1 MRKKTIAK
9 KPPREKIFKPL
20 TKPSTRSHDRT
31 FTPSPSPPTSP
42 PRCDP
47 MARTKN
53 PSRVT
58 PSAKKTP
65 QTKEPPSKPGS
76 SKPSS
81 SKGKRP
87 ATPEPP
93 PESTQPKSRSV
104 PSRSQRGK
112 TRVPLKSVKEPDI
125 DPFDHKAHFL
135 TSHSNYNPYRF
146 KSAMNNDFFEGV
158 IQYRT
163 LCPSFL
169 ADLPSLKRKDD
180 EDDDFIPED
189 SPAPSTEGT
198 SISTGKKSALLNM
211 VKDVAQE
218 FVSQSN
224 HLIEMSKEQRKL
236 ASKHENFLKKSR
248 DRVAVLMTFI
258 DNFQNDEDI
267 ATDVEEEAASEG
279 NGSDA

>member
-1 MRKKTIAK
+1 MRKKTFAK
-9 KPPREKIFKPL
+9 RPPHEKIFKSL

-76 SKPSS
+76 SKLSS

-87 ATPEPP
+87 ATPEPL

-125 DPFDHKAHFL
+125 GPFDHKAHFL

-146 KSAMNNDFFEGV
+146 KSAMNNDFYEGV
-158 IQYRT
+158 IQGGSVKQNKGPTRYERVI
-163 LCPSFL
+163 L
-169 ADLPSLKRKDD
+169 DD
-180 EDDDFIPED
+180 EDDDFIAED
-189 SPAPSTEGT
+189 SPGPSTEGT
-198 SISTGKKSALLNM
+198 SISAGKKSTLLNV

-218 FVSQSN
+218 FVS
-224 HLIEMSKEQRKL
+224 
-236 ASKHENFLKKSR
+236 
-248 DRVAVLMTFI
+248 
-258 DNFQNDEDI
+258 
-267 ATDVEEEAASEG
+267 
-279 NGSDA
+279 